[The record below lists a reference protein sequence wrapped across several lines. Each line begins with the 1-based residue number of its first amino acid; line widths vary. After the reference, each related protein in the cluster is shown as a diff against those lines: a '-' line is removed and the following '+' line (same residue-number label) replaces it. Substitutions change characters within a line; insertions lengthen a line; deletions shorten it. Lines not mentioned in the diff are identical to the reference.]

1 MKWLARNRKQSRA
14 QGESMDDRGL
24 TLTRFVKVWE
34 GEEPIEI
41 TLVKKSKTVWVAVG
55 EYMGK
60 RVEVQGRTAN
70 SAASVWRDAAHYR
83 SN

>member
-1 MKWLARNRKQSRA
+1 
-14 QGESMDDRGL
+14 MDDRGL
-24 TLTRFVKVWE
+24 TLKRFVRVWE
-34 GEEPIEI
+34 GDAEPTEI

-60 RVEVQGRTAN
+60 RIDVQGRTAN
-70 SAASVWRDAAHYR
+70 NAASLWRDAAHYR